1 VEGVEWQHGQHKT
14 DDHTRA
20 DKDGGRRDGSFIPG
34 GLKMAQQITTTRYE
48 NTHQKRVLKAKL
60 AELLGASTRIE
71 DLRVE
76 NLADPLDQI
85 KSALDREMTMN
96 QLDARAHLVQHIRA
110 ALDAISEGTYGFC
123 ESCEDRIPLKRLK
136 AVPWARRCVRCQMD
150 VESQRQGGSSLMN
163 VAA

>member
-1 VEGVEWQHGQHKT
+1 
-14 DDHTRA
+14 
-20 DKDGGRRDGSFIPG
+20 
-34 GLKMAQQITTTRYE
+34 MAQELRIMASETMHRKTT
-48 NTHQKRVLKAKL
+48 LKAKL
-60 AELLGASTRIE
+60 AELLGASPRIE

-110 ALDAISEGTYGFC
+110 ALGAISDGTYGFC
-123 ESCEDRIPLKRLK
+123 ESCEERIPLKRLK

>member
-1 VEGVEWQHGQHKT
+1 
-14 DDHTRA
+14 
-20 DKDGGRRDGSFIPG
+20 
-34 GLKMAQQITTTRYE
+34 MAEQITTTGSE
-48 NTHQKRVLKAKL
+48 NMHQQRVLEAKL

-96 QLDARAHLVQHIRA
+96 QLDARAHLIQDIRA
-110 ALDAISEGTYGFC
+110 ALDAINDGTYGLC
-123 ESCEDRIPLKRLK
+123 ESCEEHIPLKRLN

-150 VESQRQGGSSLMN
+150 VESQRQDGSSLTN
-163 VAA
+163 AAA

>member
-1 VEGVEWQHGQHKT
+1 
-14 DDHTRA
+14 
-20 DKDGGRRDGSFIPG
+20 
-34 GLKMAQQITTTRYE
+34 MAQQITTTRSE

-76 NLADPLDQI
+76 NLADPLDRI

-96 QLDARAHLVQHIRA
+96 QLDARAHLVQDIRA
-110 ALDAISEGTYGFC
+110 ALDAINDGTYGFC
-123 ESCEDRIPLKRLK
+123 ESCEERIPLKRLK

-150 VESQRQGGSSLMN
+150 IESQRQGGSSLMN
-163 VAA
+163 AAA

>member
-1 VEGVEWQHGQHKT
+1 
-14 DDHTRA
+14 
-20 DKDGGRRDGSFIPG
+20 
-34 GLKMAQQITTTRYE
+34 MAQQITTTGSE
-48 NTHQKRVLKAKL
+48 NMHQKRVLKAKL

-96 QLDARAHLVQHIRA
+96 QLDARAHLVQDIRA
-110 ALDAISEGTYGFC
+110 ALDAINDGTYGFC
-123 ESCEDRIPLKRLK
+123 ESCEERIPLKRLK

-163 VAA
+163 AAA

>member
-1 VEGVEWQHGQHKT
+1 
-14 DDHTRA
+14 
-20 DKDGGRRDGSFIPG
+20 
-34 GLKMAQQITTTRYE
+34 MAQQITTTGSE
-48 NTHQKRVLKAKL
+48 NLQQKSVLKAKL
-60 AELLGASTRIE
+60 AELLGAPTRIE

-96 QLDARAHLVQHIRA
+96 QLDARAHLVQDIRA
-110 ALDAISEGTYGFC
+110 ALDAINGGTYWFC
-123 ESCEDRIPLKRLK
+123 ESCVERIPLKRLK